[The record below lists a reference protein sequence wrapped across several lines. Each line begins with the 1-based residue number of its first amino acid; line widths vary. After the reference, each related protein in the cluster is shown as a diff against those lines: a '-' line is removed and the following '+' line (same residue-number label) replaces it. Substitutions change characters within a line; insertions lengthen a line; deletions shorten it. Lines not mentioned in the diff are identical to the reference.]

1 MRAMRWIKEMAP
13 ELLPLVI
20 AMAVPLAGLVIALQI
35 WVTGDRR
42 RSLRVLAAAILGTC
56 VWAVALTG

>member
-1 MRAMRWIKEMAP
+1 MRWIKEMAP

-20 AMAVPLAGLVIALQI
+20 AMVVPLAGVVLALQI

-42 RSLRVLAAAILGTC
+42 RSLRVTAAAILGSC
-56 VWAVALTG
+56 VWAMALTS